1 MIVYQMKSD
10 FKEKEME
17 KNFSLLRQQLADKD
31 AEIERLRGMVV
42 MRFDHEVP
50 PQFEQGYSEHEV
62 LEPVTAEHCRWF
74 VGEIDSLRQQLSA
87 LQKESAHWKNNHT
100 TEVRP
105 AERGGEA
112 AAMGRLDQRVMRV
125 LRG

>member
-1 MIVYQMKSD
+1 
-10 FKEKEME
+10 ME

-31 AEIERLRGMVV
+31 AEIERLRGMIV

-74 VGEIDSLRQQLSA
+74 VGEIEALRQQLA
-87 LQKESAHWKNNHT
+87 DKET
-100 TEVRP
+100 
-105 AERGGEA
+105 
-112 AAMGRLDQRVMRV
+112 QRVNWMMQYKRQGDNAQAV
-125 LRG
+125 INELRQQLAEKAG